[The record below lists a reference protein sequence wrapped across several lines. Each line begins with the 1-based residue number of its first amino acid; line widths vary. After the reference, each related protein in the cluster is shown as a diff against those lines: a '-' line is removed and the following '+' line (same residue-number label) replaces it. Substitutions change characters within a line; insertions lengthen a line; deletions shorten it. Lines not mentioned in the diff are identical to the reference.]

1 MIWYKIYENNTI
13 DFSTDNT
20 LVNILDAA
28 KITVDH
34 IIKNYPP
41 PYNIMVSGGIDS
53 QAMLYSW
60 KLFGKDYIPTAVMY
74 NDYLNEHDLVT
85 LDTFSQEQNISIE
98 YLKFDLLKFY
108 ETEYDTLCEKY
119 KCRSPHFGA
128 HLGMTENLQGT
139 CIFSGDC
146 LGKNGANIRSNN
158 ICMYEA
164 TKYRSI
170 VPYFFMHTPE
180 IAYSKVFVASKYKR
194 KKLDYADFQQLYQE
208 KAILLINEGF
218 PIIPQQE
225 KYTGF
230 EKVKDLYDEKYRHL
244 ITPKILLKYANKP
257 SKRTYDLLLR
267 YPYEDKY
274 GTPNFRYIIDDIH
287 RR

>member
-1 MIWYKIYENNTI
+1 MIWYKIYGNTI
-13 DFSTDNT
+13 DFSTNAN

-28 KITVDH
+28 KITVDN

-41 PYNIMVSGGIDS
+41 PYYIMVSGGIDS
-53 QAMLYSW
+53 QAMLYAW
-60 KLFGKDYIPTAVMY
+60 KLFGKNYIPTSVIY
-74 NDYLNEHDLVT
+74 NDYLNEHDLAT
-85 LDTFSQEQNISIE
+85 LDTFSQEQNIPVD

-108 ETEYDTLCEKY
+108 ETQYDSLCEKY

-128 HLGMTENLQGT
+128 HLGMTEHLQGT

-146 LGKNGANIRSNN
+146 LGKNDANIRFNN

-164 TKYRSI
+164 TKHRSV

-180 IAYSKVFVASKYKR
+180 IAYSKVFVANKYKR
-194 KKLDYADFQQLYQE
+194 KKLDYTDKQQLYQE

-218 PIIPQQE
+218 PMIPQQE

-230 EKVKDLYDEKYRHL
+230 EKVKDLYDQEYRHL
-244 ITPKILLKYANKP
+244 ITPKTLLKYANKS

-267 YPYEDKY
+267 YPYEYKY
-274 GTPNFRYIIDDIH
+274 GVPNFRYIVDNI
-287 RR
+287 